1 MDVAL
6 LITRLVV
13 GLTLASHGAQ
23 KLFGW
28 FGGYGLKGTGG
39 FFEGLGFRP
48 GVPFAA
54 AAGLGEFVGGLLT
67 AAGLFSPLGPA
78 QLDVVMLVAIF
89 AVHWEKGFFAQAG
102 GLEYPLVI
110 AASAV
115 GLAFTGSGAFALD
128 AAFGP
133 RAVAQPGTPW
143 RLLAGAIVLAVRSLA
158 ARHRA
163 APESAPSHG

>member
-1 MDVAL
+1 MDLAL

-13 GLTLASHGAQ
+13 GLTLAAHGAQ

-48 GVPFAA
+48 GALFAA

-67 AAGLFSPLGPA
+67 AAGLFSPFGPV
-78 QLDVVMLVAIF
+78 LLVVVMVVAIF

-102 GLEYPLVI
+102 GLEFPLVI
-110 AASAV
+110 AGSAV
-115 GLAFTGSGAFALD
+115 GLAFAGPGAYTLD
-128 AAFGP
+128 AVL
-133 RAVAQPGTPW
+133 RTRLVSQPGTIW
-143 RLLAGAIVLAVRSLA
+143 VVIAGAVALALLNLA
-158 ARHRA
+158 ARHRPA
-163 APESAPSHG
+163 SAPPASHT

>member
-1 MDVAL
+1 MDLAL
-6 LITRLVV
+6 LIARLAV
-13 GLTLASHGAQ
+13 GLTLAAHGAQ

-39 FFEGLGFRP
+39 YFEGLGFRP
-48 GVPFAA
+48 GAAFAA
-54 AAGLGEFVGGLLT
+54 AAGLGELAGGLLT

-78 QLDVVMLVAIF
+78 LLVVVMVVAIL

-115 GLAFTGSGAFALD
+115 GLAFAPGAYALD
-128 AAFGP
+128 A
-133 RAVAQPGTPW
+133 VLGT
-143 RLLAGAIVLAVRSLA
+143 RLVSRPDEIWLVIAGAIVLGVLNLA
-158 ARHRA
+158 ARHRPVREPA
-163 APESAPSHG
+163 ASHG